1 MPPPAKIAMS
11 TAGDSSDWMIDVA
24 SGAVLDAAFNWLCKR
39 RVDYAD
45 NADVWNVRFRW
56 AEIKLQLQQDL
67 LEGQYRFSPLRRVQA
82 HGECIELWNAL
93 DALVLKALAIVLNR
107 RLDFPRNCFHVP
119 GKVGAAKRGAIAAV
133 RHICSRLPSNQFVFR
148 SDVKSYYASIDHAV
162 LLAPARDPI
171 DDRRV
176 LNLVVQYLYRTVDGG
191 KLSLHDG
198 DGGDQLGLSALA
210 CDGSDLSGAVGSP
223 DGGHWSYLRPLHG

>member
-56 AEIKLQLQQDL
+56 TEIKLQLQQDL

-119 GKVGAAKRGAIAAV
+119 GMLHDSSCILKANRIAFPQFCPRKTRISAGPSPAFGHPRQNMFNATENAEV
-133 RHICSRLPSNQFVFR
+133 R
-148 SDVKSYYASIDHAV
+148 
-162 LLAPARDPI
+162 APATVEI
-171 DDRRV
+171 RR
-176 LNLVVQYLYRTVDGG
+176 R
-191 KLSLHDG
+191 
-198 DGGDQLGLSALA
+198 A
-210 CDGSDLSGAVGSP
+210 
-223 DGGHWSYLRPLHG
+223 W